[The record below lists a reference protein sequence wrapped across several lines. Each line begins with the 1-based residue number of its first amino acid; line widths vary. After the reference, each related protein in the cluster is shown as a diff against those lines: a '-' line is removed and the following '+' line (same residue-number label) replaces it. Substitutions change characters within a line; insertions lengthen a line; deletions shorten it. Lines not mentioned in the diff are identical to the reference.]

1 MLQNVNV
8 SDVTVEL
15 VDTGGD
21 ITVLSGITIQNL
33 IQTGG
38 GDVVRITV
46 SAVLENVD
54 VDVLNDSNVAV
65 QVTVLGESNLSQI
78 R

>member
-1 MLQNVNV
+1 VLQNVNV

-21 ITVLSGITIQNL
+21 ITVLSAITIQNL

-46 SAVLENVD
+46 SDVLENVD